1 MAGSSREVHTLDII
15 DESFT
20 YVRRKKSVP
29 RSLPSGMGM
38 YIIWKLF
45 FQQSMAHISKAF
57 IY

>member
-38 YIIWKLF
+38 YII
-45 FQQSMAHISKAF
+45 
-57 IY
+57 